1 MSVCEPSCASPAG
14 GAREN
19 QTGPE
24 NQPGLGQK
32 VPGHSQEEFQR
43 IFGFSK
49 NRTTTLKRLVCALE
63 ALYQAQN

>member
-1 MSVCEPSCASPAG
+1 MAFSHK
-14 GAREN
+14 R
-19 QTGPE
+19 TGPE

-32 VPGHSQEEFQR
+32 VSGHSQEGFQR
-43 IFGFSK
+43 ILGFFK